1 MNHVFALVW
10 NAAQGCWTVTH
21 EHTKRCRKGAGR
33 VAKVALP
40 ALMLSLFV
48 DSAQAACSPLTPLE
62 CSYNGGTYLSGGT
75 LTLTSSTSL
84 GPGPLTIGGPVTLYS
99 SGYPVVGNDIDIDSS
114 LTLEGWGTL
123 GLTGALSGNG
133 ILTKQGSG
141 TLSLAGRSAFSG
153 TYNILEG
160 WLHASSNEALGI
172 GSHLNLGKSTNLE
185 LDGDVSIASLSGSGS
200 VITYAH
206 TLTVGTDGSDSTF
219 DGGLYDFY
227 RDGTLV
233 KVGKGT
239 LTLTKVNPLNGAVLV
254 SEGTLRND
262 NIMGS
267 ARVTVSSGAALTG
280 SGSFLGPVTIQ
291 DGGHL
296 SLRSG
301 NTLSVGS
308 LTMSPTSNL
317 DVALGVPS
325 FSPLLQVYGQ
335 NGLGLVLDGQLNV
348 TDASGFGAGVYRLI
362 SYSGGL
368 TDNGMSIT
376 PIPGYGIDDL
386 MLQTTAWGQLNLV
399 VTTPNA
405 GLRFWDGSQSL
416 SNKSVDGGTGV
427 WSSADTNWT
436 TSRGSLNQTWN
447 DQFAVFQGNAGTVS
461 VEGTQ
466 AFTGM
471 QFATNGYRLVEGT
484 EGALVAVDG
493 GNGFSVVRVDGWNT
507 ASIDVDIGGSAG
519 LAKRDMGT
527 LVLSGNNTYAGGTSL
542 EGGTLVLGSDSAIGT
557 GLLRASAGTQLDT
570 TQEVTLD
577 NNVELNGHVSMVG
590 SHDLTLAGALS
601 GTGTLVKNGYGSLTL
616 GGGNTFHGAVM
627 LNSGSL
633 VLASEEV
640 LRNSSL
646 TTGYYA
652 SLSAT
657 TDVILDGAVN
667 LGYGNLGYGNL
678 TIEGSH
684 DITLNGPVNGYGG
697 LNKIGSS
704 NLTLAGDNHYQGYT
718 SLGGGTLTLA
728 SESALGTGELT
739 VNGPSTLRFAASE
752 LQNNIR
758 LYSDLTLDQP
768 NNKLGGVIS
777 GWGNLKLSGGGE
789 TQLLNHNTYY
799 RGTQLDSGRLY
810 LGYRDSMGYGPLTVT
825 GRGMLETA
833 GAMTLTNSINVQ
845 DSLTLNTREDL
856 TLGGQIYGDG
866 TLYKLSASDLILSS
880 YNYFNGTLDILEG
893 DVYVQRSGSLSGGT
907 KVSVG
912 EGTSLNLAGSA
923 WLSSLDG
930 PGITR
935 IESGSSLSIG
945 AGDANSTYLGSLQG
959 TGNLIKT
966 GNGSLKLALDDRFT
980 GDTYVYG
987 GVLDVTG
994 TLASS
999 QVNVSYGGTLQGSAD
1014 LTGDLYVSYGG
1025 TLNAAQGSTLK
1036 VGSLH
1041 MGWGST
1047 LMASLGAPV
1056 LGGGSALIDVQGDLT
1071 LGGTIGVR
1079 DLGGF
1084 GSGVYRL
1091 IDYTGSLTPY
1101 YWTGI
1106 GTLPEGLT
1114 ASDVQVQTSMANRVN
1129 LLVQAPSTTVQFW
1142 DSTQVMGNG
1151 AVDSG
1156 SGTWSRNGT
1165 NWTDV
1170 SGTFNREWAN
1180 SFAVFQGK
1188 PGTVTVDG
1196 PQWITGM
1203 QFVDDGF
1210 VLEGDSLNLSY
1221 GGSGMPTVRVDSG
1234 ATATLNVDIGGYGNL
1249 AKLDGGTLVLNGAMT
1264 SYGGTSLKGGTL
1276 VLGSAQAL
1284 GWGSLNADGGTT
1296 LDNSVA
1302 MTLSNGLW
1310 LNGGLTIGGSNDLE
1324 LAGYIGGDG
1333 SLIKRGSS
1341 GLTLSGY
1348 NYYTGGTMLDSGT
1361 LVLGNASALGT
1372 GTLTASNDTTLDT
1385 SIDMTLANNIRLDGG
1400 LTLAG
1405 SNSLELTG
1413 NISGS
1418 GSLVKEGS
1426 SGLTL
1431 SGNNTFS
1438 GLLDIRSGNLALTG
1452 ANSLGNATLS
1462 IAEAA
1467 SVSLGGSTVLDV
1479 LSGSGDL
1486 ALDTGSRLEVG
1497 GSNTGSVYDGSLN
1510 GSGSLS
1516 KVGTGKL
1523 VLNGQSVVDG
1533 GTQVSDGI
1541 LVVGQ
1546 AAGSDATLDSDVQVN
1561 SGAMLGGHGTIDG
1574 DIDVFDGAKLN
1585 PGNSI
1590 GTLRVVGDV
1599 DLVAGSTLE
1608 IEAQPDS
1615 ASDKLQATG
1624 TVSIDGANLSVLGR
1638 AGTWSPVTRYTIIEA
1653 GALTG
1658 TFTNVVSDLSFLT
1671 PSVTYS
1677 GTDVGLTLTRNDVS
1691 FAEVGV
1697 TSNQRAI
1704 AAAIDSQGVGEL
1716 YDAVVGLNNAQAQ
1729 ASFDSLSGEIHAST
1743 QGALFDDSRYIRD
1756 GISQRLREA
1765 QGRAPADGVL
1775 HSDADTGLTFW
1786 MQAYGGWGDTA
1797 ATRNTAKLEH
1807 ETQGTLFGIDMPV
1820 NDTWR
1825 LGAAVGHG
1833 TSKLDAKTRDS
1844 SSEID
1849 STSLTLYAAA
1859 QWDAL
1864 NLRMGATRAWGDIDT
1879 SRYVNA
1885 GGLGEHDK
1893 AGYDAKTTQVFGELG
1908 YAVKAGEFTVEPFVG
1923 VARVK
1928 VDSDGVKEKGGATAL
1943 RGESQKDSVN
1953 YSNLGVH
1960 ASTPLANI
1968 AGVPV
1973 SVQGTLSWQHAFD
1986 GLDTRRELALAGGSR
2001 FTVQGAPMAR
2011 DTAVA
2016 QFGVKAQVAQD
2027 ATVDVG
2033 YAGQFG
2039 DGYRDNGVRV
2049 GLRVSF

>member
-10 NAAQGCWTVTH
+10 NAALDCWIVTH

-33 VAKVALP
+33 VAKAALP
-40 ALMLSLFV
+40 ALMLSLLV
-48 DSAQAACSPLTPLE
+48 DSAQAACSPLTPLQ
-62 CSYNGGTYLSGGT
+62 CSNYGDTYLYGGTHTLSNST
-75 LTLTSSTSL
+75 LL
-84 GPGPLTIGGPVTLYS
+84 GPGRLIINGPVTLSS
-99 SGYPVVGNDIDIDSS
+99 SGYPVLLGNDIAINNS
-114 LTLEGWGTL
+114 LTVDGWGTL
-123 GLTGALSGNG
+123 GLTGSLSGNG
-133 ILTKQGSG
+133 TFTKQGWNTLALMG
-141 TLSLAGRSAFSG
+141 TSTFGG
-153 TYNILEG
+153 TYNILG
-160 WLHASSNEALGI
+160 GSLRASGNALGI
-172 GSHLNLGKSTNLE
+172 GSHLNLGGSTTLE
-185 LDGDVSIASLSGSGS
+185 ISGDVAIASLSGSGW
-200 VITYAH
+200 VYMH
-206 TLTVGTDGSDSTF
+206 GQTLTVGTDGSDSTF
-219 DGGLYDFY
+219 DGGLFDFY
-227 RDGTLV
+227 SDGTLA

-239 LTLTKVNPLNGAVLV
+239 LTLTSINPLDGAVLV
-254 SEGTLRND
+254 SEGTLRNN
-262 NIMGS
+262 NIVGS
-267 ARVTVSSGAALTG
+267 AQVTVANGAYLGG

-296 SLRSG
+296 SLASG
-301 NTLSVGS
+301 NNLRVGG
-308 LTMSPTSNL
+308 LTMSSTSNL
-317 DVALGVPS
+317 DVALGAPS
-325 FSPLLQVYGQ
+325 NAPLLTVYSSK
-335 NGLGLVLDGQLNV
+335 DGTVTFDGNLNV
-348 TDASGFGAGVYRLI
+348 TDAGGFGAGVYSLVTYYGSRLI
-362 SYSGGL
+362 
-368 TDNGMSIT
+368 DNGLNIT
-376 PIPGYGIDDL
+376 PLPGYGIDDL
-386 MLQTTAWGQLNLV
+386 VLQTSTWGLSLV
-399 VTTPNA
+399 VSNPNA
-405 GLRFWDGSQSL
+405 DLRFWDGSQSL

-436 TSRGSLNQTWN
+436 TSRGSLNQAWN
-447 DQFAVFQGNAGTVS
+447 SQFAVFQGNPGIVS

-471 QFATNGYRLVEGT
+471 QFVTNGYRLVKGT
-484 EGALVAVDG
+484 EGALTAVDG
-493 GNGFSVVRVDGWNT
+493 GNGFSVVRVDGWNA
-507 ASIDVDIGGSAG
+507 ASIAVDIGGSAG
-519 LAKRDMGT
+519 LAKRDIGT

-570 TQEVTLD
+570 TQEVTLGND
-577 NNVELNGHVSMVG
+577 VELNGSVSVVG
-590 SHDLTLAGALS
+590 SHDLTLTGALI
-601 GTGTLVKNGYGSLTL
+601 GTGTLIKNGYGSLTL
-616 GGGNTFHGAVM
+616 GGDNTFQGAVM

-646 TTGYYA
+646 TMGYGTR
-652 SLSAT
+652 LSAT
-657 TDVILDGAVN
+657 TDVILGGAVN
-667 LGYGNLGYGNL
+667 LGYGGL

-684 DITLNGPVNGYGG
+684 DITLNGSVSGSGG
-697 LNKIGSS
+697 LTKTGSS
-704 NLTLAGDNHYQGYT
+704 NLTLAGDNYYQGST
-718 SLGGGTLTLA
+718 WLQGGTLTLA
-728 SESALGTGELT
+728 SPTALGTRGLT
-739 VNGPSTLRFAASE
+739 VYAPSTLRLGGNE
-752 LQNNIR
+752 LQSNLN
-758 LYSDLTLDQP
+758 LYSSLTLDQSY
-768 NNKLGGVIS
+768 NKLGGVIS
-777 GWGNLKLSGGGE
+777 GWGSLKLTGGGE
-789 TQLLNHNTYY
+789 TQLLNHNSYGN
-799 RGTQLDSGRLY
+799 GTQLDSGKLY
-810 LGYRDSMGYGPLTVT
+810 LGYRDSLGSGFLNVT
-825 GRGMLETA
+825 GRAMLETA
-833 GAMTLTNSINVQ
+833 GAMTVSNSINIQ
-845 DSLTLNTREDL
+845 DSLTLNSREDL
-856 TLGGQIYGDG
+856 TLSGWITGNG
-866 TLYKLSASDLILSS
+866 TLRKLSENDLILSS
-880 YNYFNGTLDILEG
+880 YNYFNGTLDIAEG
-893 DVYVQRSGSLSGGT
+893 NVYVQNSGSLGGNA

-912 EGTSLNLAGSA
+912 AGTSLNLAGSA
-923 WLSSLDG
+923 WLSSLNG

-935 IESGSSLSIG
+935 IGSGASLFIG
-945 AGDANSTYLGSLQG
+945 ADGVKSSYLGSLQG
-959 TGNLIKT
+959 AGDLIKT
-966 GNGSLKLALDDRFT
+966 GNGTLKLALDDSFT
-980 GDTYVYG
+980 GDTYVNG
-987 GVLDVTG
+987 GVLDVSG

-999 QVNVSYGGTLQGSAD
+999 QVIVSYGGTLQGTAD
-1014 LTGDLYVSYGG
+1014 LTGDLSVYGG
-1025 TLNAAQGSTLK
+1025 TLNVAQGSPLK
-1036 VGSLH
+1036 VGSLN

-1056 LGGGSALIDVQGDLT
+1056 LGGGSALIDVQGDLA

-1091 IDYTGSLTPY
+1091 IDYTGSLTSS
-1101 YWTGI
+1101 WASI
-1106 GTLPEGLT
+1106 GTLPTGLT
-1114 ASDVQVQTSMANRVN
+1114 ASDVQLQTSMANRVN
-1129 LLVQAPSTTVQFW
+1129 LLVQAPSTNVQFW
-1142 DSTQVMGNG
+1142 DSTQRVGNG
-1151 AVDSG
+1151 GIDSG

-1180 SFAVFQGK
+1180 SFAVFQGT

-1196 PQWITGM
+1196 PQWITGL

-1210 VLEGDSLNLSY
+1210 VLEGDSLNLGYSW
-1221 GGSGMPTVRVDSG
+1221 TEATAVRVDPG
-1234 ATATLNVDIGGYGNL
+1234 ATATLNVNLNGYGDL
-1249 AKLDGGTLVLNGAMT
+1249 AKLDGGTLVLNGERT
-1264 SYGGTSLKGGTL
+1264 GYGGTLLKGGTL
-1276 VLGSAQAL
+1276 VLGNAHAL
-1284 GWGSLNADGGTT
+1284 GWGILAADSGTT

-1302 MTLSNGLW
+1302 MTLSNSLRLDGD
-1310 LNGGLTIGGSNDLE
+1310 LTIGGSNALE
-1324 LAGYIGGDG
+1324 LTGLIYGDG
-1333 SLIKRGSS
+1333 SLTKRGSDR
-1341 GLTLSGY
+1341 LTLSGF
-1348 NYYTGGTMLDSGT
+1348 NYYTGGTLLDSGT
-1361 LVLGNASALGT
+1361 LVLGNASALGS
-1372 GTLTASNDTTLDT
+1372 GTLTTADGTMLENSV
-1385 SIDMTLANNIRLDGG
+1385 DMTLANNIRLNGG

-1405 SNSLELTG
+1405 SNSLELAG
-1413 NISGS
+1413 DISGS
-1418 GSLVKEGS
+1418 GSMVKEGS
-1426 SGLTL
+1426 SDLTL

-1438 GLLDIRSGNLALTG
+1438 GLLDIRSGNLALKG

-1462 IAEAA
+1462 IAESA

-1479 LSGSGDL
+1479 LSGTGDL

-1497 GSNTGSVYDGSLN
+1497 GSNTGSVYDGNLS
-1510 GSGSLS
+1510 GSGSLN

-1546 AAGSDATLDSDVQVN
+1546 AAGSDATLNSDVQVN

-1574 DIDVFDGAKLN
+1574 DINVLEGAKLN

-1608 IEAQPDS
+1608 IEAQPDG

-1624 TVSIDGANLSVLGR
+1624 TVSIDGANLSVLAS

-1658 TFTNVVSDLSFLT
+1658 NFASVVSDLSFLT
-1671 PSVTYS
+1671 PSVSYS

-1697 TSNQRAI
+1697 TSNQRGI
-1704 AAAIDSQGVGEL
+1704 AAAIDSQVAGEL
-1716 YDAVVGLNNAQAQ
+1716 YDAVVGLNIAQAQ
-1729 ASFDSLSGEIHAST
+1729 AAFDSLSGEMHAST

-1765 QGRAPADGVL
+1765 QGRAPANGVL
-1775 HSDADTGLTFW
+1775 HNDADTGLTFW

-1797 ATRNTAKLEH
+1797 GTRNTAKLEH

-1833 TSKLDAKTRDS
+1833 TSKLDANARAS

-1864 NLRMGATRAWGDIDT
+1864 NLRMGATRAWNDIDT

-1885 GGLGEHDK
+1885 GGLAEHDK

-1923 VARVK
+1923 LAHVK
-1928 VDSDGVKEKGGATAL
+1928 VDSDGVREKGGSSAL
-1943 RGESQKDSVN
+1943 HGDSQKDSVT

-1960 ASTPLANI
+1960 ASTPLATV
-1968 AGVPV
+1968 AGLPV

-1986 GLDTRRELALAGGSR
+1986 ELDAQRELAFAGGSG
-2001 FTVQGAPMAR
+2001 FTVQGVPMAR

-2016 QFGVKAQVAQD
+2016 QFGVKAQVAEG
-2027 ATVDVG
+2027 AYVDVG

-2049 GLRVSF
+2049 GLQVSF

>member
-48 DSAQAACSPLTPLE
+48 DSAQAACSPSTPLE
-62 CSYNGGTYLSGGT
+62 CSYYGGTYLNGGT
-75 LTLTSSTSL
+75 LTLTNSTSL
-84 GPGPLTIGGPVTLYS
+84 GYGPLIVGGPSRLYNDGYRTLR
-99 SGYPVVGNDIDIDSS
+99 NDVAINSS
-114 LTLEGWGTL
+114 LTLAGWGTL
-123 GLTGALSGNG
+123 QLAGALSGNG
-133 ILTKQGSG
+133 TLTKDELS
-141 TLSLAGRSAFSG
+141 TLSLMGTSTFTG
-153 TYNILEG
+153 TYNILNG
-160 WLHASSNEALGI
+160 WLRASANDSLGS
-172 GSHLNLGKSTNLE
+172 GSHVNLASPAFFE
-185 LDGDVSIASLSGSGS
+185 LYANASIASLSGSGAVFTKGS
-200 VITYAH
+200 A
-206 TLTVGTDGSDSTF
+206 LTVGTDGSDSTF
-219 DGGLYDFY
+219 DGGLFDY
-227 RDGTLV
+227 GTLV

-239 LTLTKVNPLNGAVLV
+239 LTLTRINPLNGAVLV
-254 SEGTLRND
+254 SEGTLRN
-262 NIMGS
+262 NSLMGE
-267 ARVTVSSGAALTG
+267 ARVTVANGGYLGG
-280 SGSFLGPVTIQ
+280 SGTFLGPVNIQ

-296 SLRSG
+296 SLESG
-301 NTLSVGS
+301 KSLTVGS
-308 LTMSPTSNL
+308 LNMSPASNL
-317 DVALGVPS
+317 DVRLGAPS
-325 FSPLLQVYGQ
+325 ASSLLWVSGR
-335 NGLGLVLDGQLNV
+335 NGLGLTLDGQLNV
-348 TDASGFGAGVYRLI
+348 TDAGGFGAGVYSLI
-362 SYSGGL
+362 SYSGGRI
-368 TDNGMSIT
+368 TDNGMTIA
-376 PIPGYGIDDL
+376 PVPGYGIDDL
-386 MLQTTAWGQLNLV
+386 VLQTTAWGSLNLI

-405 GLRFWDGSQSL
+405 ALRFWDGSQSL

-436 TSRGSLNQTWN
+436 TSRGSLNQAWN
-447 DQFAVFQGNAGTVS
+447 SQFAVFQGNAGTVS

-484 EGALVAVDG
+484 EGALTAVDG

-507 ASIDVDIGGSAG
+507 ANIDVDIGGSAG
-519 LAKRDMGT
+519 VAKRDMGT

-577 NNVELNGHVSMVG
+577 NKVELNGRVSMVG

-616 GGGNTFHGAVM
+616 GGDNTFHGAVM
-627 LNSGSL
+627 LNSGSV

-657 TDVILDGAVN
+657 TDVILDGAV
-667 LGYGNLGYGNL
+667 NLGYGNL

-704 NLTLAGDNHYQGYT
+704 NLTLAGDNRYQGYT

-728 SESALGTGELT
+728 SETALGTGELT
-739 VNGPSTLRFAASE
+739 VNAPSTLRFAASE

-768 NNKLGGVIS
+768 NKKLGGVIS
-777 GWGNLKLSGGGE
+777 GFGTLKLSGGGE
-789 TQLLNHNTYY
+789 TQLLNHNPYY
-799 RGTQLDSGRLY
+799 RNIQLDSGRLY
-810 LGYRDSMGYGPLTVT
+810 LAYGDSIGAGTLTVT

-845 DSLTLNTREDL
+845 DSLTLNTRENL
-856 TLGGQIYGDG
+856 TLGGQLYGDG
-866 TLYKLSASDLILSS
+866 TLYKLSDSDLILSS
-880 YNYFNGTLDILEG
+880 YNYFNGTLNILEG
-893 DVYVQRSGSLSGGT
+893 DVYVQRSGSLGSGA
-907 KVSVG
+907 KVSVYT
-912 EGTSLNLAGSA
+912 GTSLNLAGSA
-923 WLSSLDG
+923 WLSSLNG
-930 PGITR
+930 TGITR
-935 IESGSSLSIG
+935 IDSGGSLSIG
-945 AGDANSTYLGSLQG
+945 AGDVNSTYLGSLQG

-1079 DLGGF
+1079 DLGGL

-1142 DSTQVMGNG
+1142 DSTQVVGNG
-1151 AVDSG
+1151 AIDSG

-1284 GWGSLNADGGTT
+1284 GWGSLSADAGTT

-1302 MTLSNGLW
+1302 MALSNGLW
-1310 LNGGLTIGGSNDLE
+1310 LAGGLTIGGSNDLE

-1405 SNSLELTG
+1405 SNSLELAG

-1546 AAGSDATLDSDVQVN
+1546 AAGSDATLNSDVQVN

-1574 DIDVFDGAKLN
+1574 DIDVFDGARLN

-1608 IEAQPDS
+1608 VEAQPDG

-1624 TVSIDGANLSVLGR
+1624 TVSIDGANLSVLGS
-1638 AGTWSPVTRYTIIEA
+1638 GGVWSPVTRYTIIEA

-1658 TFTNVVSDLSFLT
+1658 TFANVVSDLSFLT
-1671 PSVTYS
+1671 PSVSYS
-1677 GTDVGLTLTRNDVS
+1677 GTDVGLALTRNDVS

-1716 YDAVVGLNNAQAQ
+1716 YDAVVGLNDAQAQ
-1729 ASFDSLSGEIHAST
+1729 ASFDRLSGEIHAST

-1765 QGRAPADGVL
+1765 QGRASADGVL

-1797 ATRNTAKLEH
+1797 GTRNTAKLEH

-1820 NDTWR
+1820 NDTWHV
-1825 LGAAVGHG
+1825 GAAVGHG
-1833 TSKLDAKTRDS
+1833 TSKLDAKARDS

-1849 STSLTLYAAA
+1849 STSLTLYTAA

-1864 NLRMGATRAWGDIDT
+1864 NLRMGAARAWNDIDT

-1885 GGLGEHDK
+1885 GGLAEHDK
-1893 AGYDAKTTQVFGELG
+1893 GGYDAKTTQVFGELG
-1908 YAVKAGEFTVEPFVG
+1908 YAVKAGEFTMEPFVG
-1923 VARVK
+1923 LAHVK
-1928 VDSDGVKEKGGATAL
+1928 VDSDGVREKGGSSAL
-1943 RGESQKDSVN
+1943 HGDSQKDSVT

-1960 ASTPLANI
+1960 ASTPLATV
-1968 AGVPV
+1968 AGLPV

-1986 GLDTRRELALAGGSR
+1986 ELDAQRDLAFAGGSG

-2011 DTAVA
+2011 DTALA
-2016 QFGVKAQVAQD
+2016 QLGVKAQVAEG
-2027 ATVDVG
+2027 AYVDVG

-2049 GLRVSF
+2049 GLLVNF